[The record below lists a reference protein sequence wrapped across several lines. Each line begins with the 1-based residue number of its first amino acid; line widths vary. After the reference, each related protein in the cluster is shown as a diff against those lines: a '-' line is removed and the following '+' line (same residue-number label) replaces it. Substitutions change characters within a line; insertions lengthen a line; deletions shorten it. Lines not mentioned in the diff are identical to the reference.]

1 MIAMEP
7 HTDLARLVSDLNRIV
22 DRLENL
28 PPNKVLLK
36 VAEAA
41 DRLSISET
49 MLRRLH
55 REGEISFTQISP
67 KCVRVHV
74 DEVAA
79 FARTLSSVRTST
91 PLTRAPDNSP
101 LGGYPPLPW

>member
-1 MIAMEP
+1 MES
-7 HTDLARLVSDLNRIV
+7 HTDLARLVSDLNHIV

-41 DRLSISET
+41 DRLSISESN
-49 MLRRLH
+49 LRGLH
-55 REGEISFTQISP
+55 RQGKIAFTRISP

-74 DEVAA
+74 DEVVA
-79 FARTLSSVRTST
+79 FARTLRTF
-91 PLTRAPDNSP
+91 
-101 LGGYPPLPW
+101 